1 MRLGGRVALVTGA
14 GRGIGRGIA
23 LGYAREG
30 ADLVLL
36 ARTEPQVAEVAAEVR
51 AIGRRAE
58 PVVADVRDEAQVE
71 AAVERATHVFG
82 RIDVLVNAAGIPMV
96 APSAE
101 ISLEDWRRCID
112 TNLTGTFLCARA
124 VARRMIDAGTGG
136 RIINIGSL
144 QSYLG
149 FPLRAAYGASK
160 GGVVQLTKA
169 LAVEW
174 APRGINVNCIAPG
187 FIHTAITDELV
198 SRGVLDTAPI
208 VQRTPKGRLGR
219 VDDVVGAA
227 VFLASDDADFV
238 VGATLLVDGGYTANG
253 WYE

>member
-36 ARTEPQVAEVAAEVR
+36 ARTQLQVAEVAAEVR

-58 PVVADVRDEAQVE
+58 PVVADVRDEGQVE
-71 AAVERATHVFG
+71 AAVGRAIHVFG

-96 APSAE
+96 APSTE
-101 ISLEDWRRCID
+101 IPLEEWRRCID

-124 VARRMIDAGTGG
+124 VARRMIDAGAGG

-187 FIHTAITDELV
+187 FIRTAITDELV